1 MKLVMTISDGKREW
15 QESYDAAKL
24 INPDDLG
31 RRRRRY
37 EPYQARSIE
46 DARWWSNQVM
56 AWFNETRRDGE
67 ERRTLI
73 DVAMVRE

>member
-1 MKLVMTISDGKREW
+1 MTISDGKREW

-46 DARWWSNQVM
+46 DARWWSNQVI

>member
-1 MKLVMTISDGKREW
+1 MTISDGKREW

-46 DARWWSNQVM
+46 DARWWSNQVI

-73 DVAMVRE
+73 DVALVRE

>member
-46 DARWWSNQVM
+46 DARWWSNQVI

-73 DVAMVRE
+73 DVALVRE